1 MRPCTMPESERTA
14 APRARMEPSR
24 RGAAHACRV
33 VERPL
38 PRPGAPRPRLKR
50 GLERRQRM
58 ALVEF
63 RDVSFTYLAAT
74 DARRTQGF
82 ALSDLSLEIAPGEI
96 VGVIGPNSSGKTTL
110 IRLLT
115 RVLEPA
121 GGEIRLE
128 GAPVRRLSRTEL
140 ARRVAVVPQGILPQ
154 FPFTVGELVL
164 MGRYPHD
171 PGRYFESPRDRVVA
185 REAMEA
191 TGVLELADLP
201 LEQLS
206 GGERQRAALA
216 RALAQEP
223 RLLVLDEPTA
233 HLDLRY
239 QVEAAALLRRL
250 NRERGMTVLLVSH
263 DLNLAAEVCDRLL
276 LLSRGR
282 ASAIGTPEAVLDEA
296 LLASVFGCAVT
307 VEKNAATRRPVVRP
321 TWLTDSTADREA
333 VRAAGRR
340 GRAQAVAGWPRRPR
354 RADQAVRAAGRRGAG
369 APPAE
374 AR

>member
-1 MRPCTMPESERTA
+1 MTLAEFRNVSFAYPASEER
-14 APRARMEPSR
+14 RARPF
-24 RGAAHACRV
+24 
-33 VERPL
+33 
-38 PRPGAPRPRLKR
+38 
-50 GLERRQRM
+50 
-58 ALVEF
+58 ALA
-63 RDVSFTYLAAT
+63 DVSV
-74 DARRTQGF
+74 
-82 ALSDLSLEIAPGEI
+82 EIAPGEI

-121 GGEIRLE
+121 SGEIRLE
-128 GAPVRRLSRTEL
+128 GVPVRSLSRTDL

-171 PGRYFESPRDRVVA
+171 PGRYFESPRDRSVA

-191 TGVLELADLP
+191 TSVLELADMP
-201 LEQLS
+201 LEHLS
-206 GGERQRAALA
+206 GGERQRAVIA

-250 NRERGMTVLLVSH
+250 NRERGTTILLVSH

-276 LLSRGR
+276 LLSQGR
-282 ASAIGTPEAVLDEA
+282 VAALGGPETVLDEG
-296 LLASVFGCAVT
+296 LLASVFGCAV
-307 VEKNAATRRPVVRP
+307 VVDKNETTGRPVVRL
-321 TWLTDSTADREA
+321 TWRLDAPRAASADRKE
-333 VRAAGRR
+333 VR
-340 GRAQAVAGWPRRPR
+340 
-354 RADQAVRAAGRRGAG
+354 
-369 APPAE
+369 E
-374 AR
+374 TT